1 MNNINNKSP
10 RLPLN
15 TCSDLLAKL
24 NWEHQQL
31 QASWDT
37 YRTFNFV
44 ITANHL
50 YKDWIDKTGTD
61 LQRLKKKN
69 LPPLAIKLFKSWR
82 DISNATKHW
91 KLDRNGGQVVTD
103 VSEPIIGDWYA
114 YFVAG
119 PVIYVEVA
127 GARPSLPELARVTLR
142 CFEWLL
148 SEVEDPFP
156 DQLRVEL
163 EMIFTP
169 HKTLPL
175 DAPSP
180 PS

>member
-1 MNNINNKSP
+1 MVVDVGSAI
-10 RLPLN
+10 
-15 TCSDLLAKL
+15 
-24 NWEHQQL
+24 QL
-31 QASWDT
+31 FSEFS
-37 YRTFNFV
+37 R
-44 ITANHL
+44 
-50 YKDWIDKTGTD
+50 
-61 LQRLKKKN
+61 
-69 LPPLAIKLFKSWR
+69 S
-82 DISNATKHW
+82 
-91 KLDRNGGQVVTD
+91 QVVTD

-127 GARPSLPELARVTLR
+127 GARPSLPELARVTLQ

-156 DQLRVEL
+156 DQLRGEL